1 MDGLRRLVGTQ
12 SRKHRVGAIGSTT
25 IGNTIGNPLFQVH
38 TFECKCMVICLGAFW
53 VALLAFFGRI
63 LGLTWVSLGSH
74 LGLTWVSLGSHL
86 AWSLFFSAYSPTCRP
101 FFFTCFSR
109 SLSFGLVFTF
119 VLFLV
124 PFGLDLAC
132 FLECLGT
139 LEIEL
144 PCRREHDSHTLDFLF
159 SGLIS
164 RPDFAAD
171 FFKTFRIFV
180 HFGAPLGR
188 PFGCPCPFRLGQVQT
203 KVVQFST
210 LP

>member
-1 MDGLRRLVGTQ
+1 
-12 SRKHRVGAIGSTT
+12 
-25 IGNTIGNPLFQVH
+25 
-38 TFECKCMVICLGAFW
+38 MVRCLGVFW
-53 VALLAFFGRI
+53 VSLLAYFGDI

-119 VLFLV
+119 VLFLL

-203 KVVQFST
+203 KVIQSSFTLYSPFIQPLFTLYSPFIHPLFTIYSPFIHHLFS
-210 LP
+210 LYSAIIQ